1 MRGRRVYM
9 WVNEGEE
16 AVHVGVNKGEEDIHM
31 GE

>member
-16 AVHVGVNKGEEDIHM
+16 AVHVGVNEGRRLYM
-31 GE
+31 